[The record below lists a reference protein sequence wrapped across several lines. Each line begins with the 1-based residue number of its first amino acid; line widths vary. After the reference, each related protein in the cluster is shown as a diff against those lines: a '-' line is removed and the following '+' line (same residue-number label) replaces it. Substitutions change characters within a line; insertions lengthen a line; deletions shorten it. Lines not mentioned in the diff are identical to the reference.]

1 MRFLAILILIIVGC
15 VGAYSFLR
23 DSGDLVEPLKES
35 AAIVQKLKEEESAFL
50 QFCEGQKLRDEA
62 RKVSPATAQT
72 TDAANSAS
80 PKLGV
85 QFLKHKDISFDHNP
99 FGHDNFK
106 HLGQPVS
113 LSPAPAPAA
122 AAPAAAAPASDD
134 NSGSQAQQAKSSSNP
149 IMRTW
154 GGYVS
159 QIENAEK

>member
-15 VGAYSFLR
+15 VGAYFFLR

-35 AAIVQKLKEEESAFL
+35 AAIVQKLKEEESAFI

-62 RKVSPATAQT
+62 RKVSPSTAQT
-72 TDAANSAS
+72 MAAASPAS
-80 PKLGV
+80 PKMGV
-85 QFLKHKDISFDHNP
+85 QFLKHKEISFDHNP
-99 FGHDNFK
+99 FGHDNLK

-113 LSPAPAPAA
+113 LSPAPAAP
-122 AAPAAAAPASDD
+122 APAAAVPASD
-134 NSGSQAQQAKSSSNP
+134 NSSGSSQAQQVQSSSNP

-159 QIENAEK
+159 QIEKAEK

>member
-99 FGHDNFK
+99 FGHDDFK

-113 LSPAPAPAA
+113 LSPAPAAP
-122 AAPAAAAPASDD
+122 APAAAVPASD
-134 NSGSQAQQAKSSSNP
+134 NSSGSSQAQQAQSSSNP